1 MNLRR
6 TLAAA
11 VIAAFCTAPA
21 LAQQAADVTVNHLG
35 YQLIDLAPDDGIA
48 PSLAWTG
55 DAAPL
60 AYAHIYD
67 QDGLEIDGVQIDTFG
82 TAGFDN
88 AYAAMQVDAQS
99 DAAHIRL
106 DLYSG
111 YGFASS
117 NQGFHFTLSP
127 HTQVVFSSEAD
138 LWAAP
143 TPAPHDNL
151 TALAELY
158 GSLHLEGDQ
167 DGAFSTQAR
176 VDAGSEHH
184 TLSVT
189 AASQDAWVDGYLAMN
204 AYAVAESHAL
214 PVPEPQTS
222 AMLLCGIGLMG
233 LFLKDRR
240 A

>member
-6 TLAAA
+6 TLAAT
-11 VIAAFCTAPA
+11 VIAACCTAPA
-21 LAQQAADVTVNHLG
+21 LAQQAADVTVNHFG

-48 PSLAWTG
+48 PLLTWTS
-55 DAAPL
+55 DAAL
-60 AYAHIYD
+60 AYARVYD
-67 QDGLEIDGVQIDTFG
+67 QQGLEIDGVQIDALG

-88 AYAAMQVDAQS
+88 PYAAMQVDAQG

-106 DLYSG
+106 DLHSG

-117 NQGFHFTLSP
+117 NQLFHFTLSP
-127 HTQVVFSSEAD
+127 HTQVVFGLDAD
-138 LWAAP
+138 LWALP
-143 TPAPHDNL
+143 TPAPHDTL

-158 GSLHLEGDQ
+158 GSLHLEGDE
-167 DGAFSTQAR
+167 DGSFITQAR

-189 AASQDAWVDGYLAMN
+189 AASSDTWVDGVVSMN

-222 AMLLCGIGLMG
+222 AMLLCGVGLLG
-233 LFLKDRR
+233 VFLRNRR
-240 A
+240 T